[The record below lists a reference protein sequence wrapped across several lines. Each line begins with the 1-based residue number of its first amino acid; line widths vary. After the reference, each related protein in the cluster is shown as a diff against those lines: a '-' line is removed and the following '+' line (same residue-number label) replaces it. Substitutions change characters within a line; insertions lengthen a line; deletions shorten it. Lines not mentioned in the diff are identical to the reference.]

1 MPRMD
6 AAPTPDELRALIAPL
21 DARDRKV
28 LGALAALMMSE
39 PDRVRDREWL
49 DQHFVEVAV
58 FAHGFDGEEDGGPG
72 AASAPDAVEQVRAY
86 AAARSLP
93 VLNAAV
99 ALFVRTA
106 AELQAASA
114 PPSMEAAQAI
124 VRGYLD
130 S

>member
-1 MPRMD
+1 MQRMD
-6 AAPTPDELRALIAPL
+6 AAPTPEELRARIAPL

-28 LGALAALMMSE
+28 LGALVALMMSE
-39 PDRVRDREWL
+39 PGRVRDREWL
-49 DQHFVEVAV
+49 DQRFVEVAV
-58 FAHGFDGEEDGGPG
+58 FAHGFDAEEEAG

-86 AAARSLP
+86 AVARSRPL
-93 VLNAAV
+93 LDAAL

-106 AELQAASA
+106 EELQAADA